1 MRIHAAPV
9 MFAAALIAAMTTG
22 CARKSTVRVPPPA
35 AASARIGATET
46 GLASWYGVPYD
57 GRRAASGE
65 IYHMDRLTAAH
76 RTLPFQTW
84 VEVTDLDNHKRVNVR
99 IIDRGPF
106 IDGRIIDLSQAAA
119 REIGMLGPGIARVRL
134 KVIAPPRRIPEND
147 VPENDATRSDVARR
161 NAPGNGSPE
170 SGAPVSAG
178 PVSAAPVSA
187 APGQDAPVTNAAL
200 VDAPMR
206 DVADRDAANRTA
218 GVAPFAEYA
227 VQVGAFSDRERAES
241 LQMFLAD
248 RFSDSRVIQGSPL
261 WHVLVG
267 HRMTLDAANK
277 LAAKLRRSTG
287 GAIVVRDR

>member
-1 MRIHAAPV
+1 MRIHAAAA
-9 MFAAALIAAMTTG
+9 MFAAALIAAMTAG

-35 AASARIGATET
+35 PGSARIGATET

-106 IDGRIIDLSQAAA
+106 VDGRVIDLSQAAA

-134 KVIAPPRRIPEND
+134 KVIAPPPRVPEID
-147 VPENDATRSDVARR
+147 VPESGAARSDVARG
-161 NAPGNGSPE
+161 NAPGNGASE
-170 SGAPVSAG
+170 NGSSASAG
-178 PVSAAPVSA
+178 PVSADPVGA
-187 APGQDAPVTNAAL
+187 EQEIPATNASL
-200 VDAPMR
+200 VDTPMH
-206 DVADRDAANRTA
+206 DVADRDAASVNA
-218 GVAPFAEYA
+218 GAAPFAEYA
-227 VQVGAFSDRERAES
+227 VQVGAFADRDRAES
-241 LQMFLAD
+241 LQASLAN
-248 RFSDSRVIQGSPL
+248 RFPDSRVVQGSPL

-277 LAAKLRRSTG
+277 LAANLRRSTG